1 MPKPEGLSRQVWDS
15 PSFLIDP
22 LGTEENGS
30 LGADKRP
37 GPEWSGQLVQI
48 RINLGQL
55 GMRFEQ
61 FLIGMGFEWVFG
73 RASGTFT
80 WSQGA
85 QIS

>member
-1 MPKPEGLSRQVWDS
+1 MRDS

-22 LGTEENGS
+22 LAAEENGS
-30 LGADKRP
+30 LVAGKRLSS
-37 GPEWSGQLVQI
+37 EWPGQLVQI

-61 FLIGMGFEWVFG
+61 FLIGMGLEWVFG
-73 RASGTFT
+73 RESGTFT
-80 WSQGA
+80 WSRGA

>member
-1 MPKPEGLSRQVWDS
+1 MAGKRLGSEWPGQV
-15 PSFLIDP
+15 
-22 LGTEENGS
+22 
-30 LGADKRP
+30 
-37 GPEWSGQLVQI
+37 VQK

-61 FLIGMGFEWVFG
+61 FLIGMGLEWVFG
-73 RASGTFT
+73 RESGTFT